1 MTVSACCSEPVST
14 RGACAGCGELVAE
27 CRDCGGEGVVEEEYG
42 SQAGR
47 DEPRT
52 RVVACPTCSD
62 GCDYDDREPDH
73 GSAAADYDT
82 RLARMGAL

>member
-1 MTVSACCSEPVST
+1 M
-14 RGACAGCGELVAE
+14 
-27 CRDCGGEGVVEEEYG
+27 VEEEYG

-73 GSAAADYDT
+73 GSVAADYDT